1 MSMITTLKAQA
12 FSDTGTYD
20 DAEALFCAVRK
31 GGTRHLLTERKF
43 FAQSVWNEYAHNTCI
58 NEAEHIFEKREEWS
72 FSKTVDI
79 WRIYFIPVTDGYHI
93 VRVRYE
99 NQVGTW
105 YARHRDDT
113 CRAF

>member
-1 MSMITTLKAQA
+1 MSTIPALKAQA
-12 FSDTGTYD
+12 FSDTGTYE

-31 GGTRHLLTERKF
+31 GGTRHLLADRKF
-43 FAQSVWNEYAHNTCI
+43 FASVWNEYSHNTCV
-58 NEAEHIFEKREEWS
+58 NEAEYIFEKREEWS
-72 FSKTVDI
+72 FKPVDI
-79 WRIYFIPVTDGYHI
+79 WRIYFIPVTGGYHI

-99 NQVGTW
+99 KQVGTW

>member
-1 MSMITTLKAQA
+1 MLSDLKKRA
-12 FSDTGTYD
+12 FSDTGTYA

-43 FAQSVWNEYAHNTCI
+43 FAQSVWNERSHETCV
-58 NEAEHIFEKREEWS
+58 NEAEYTFEKREEWS
-72 FSKTVDI
+72 FRKTVDI

-99 NQVGTW
+99 NQVSTW
-105 YARHRDDT
+105 NARHRDDT